1 MWLMLML
8 HASLATCLKY
18 FTVSAH
24 PSLAADTERALFEAS
39 FADESALF
47 FANTEDSR
55 RLARGHVDV
64 GRPKRRESPHVN
76 YLLKRREPAHVVAGR
91 LIVSSG
97 LALTRAA

>member
-1 MWLMLML
+1 MKRTGQVEVMTDGIYLCK
-8 HASLATCLKY
+8 H
-18 FTVSAH
+18 
-24 PSLAADTERALFEAS
+24 
-39 FADESALF
+39 
-47 FANTEDSR
+47 TEDSR

-97 LALTRAA
+97 LALT